1 MAAKIITRVAEA
13 LMLDNAGQTVDTDT
27 LIDQIEL
34 RYTEFL
40 RREPAV
46 SSYFSVLMECERLG
60 ATLVGTG
67 ARTFP
72 PAAA

>member
-1 MAAKIITRVAEA
+1 MAAKIIARVAEA

-27 LIDQIEL
+27 LIDQIQI

-60 ATLVGTG
+60 AALVGAG
-67 ARTFP
+67 DRAFP
-72 PAAA
+72 PVAA